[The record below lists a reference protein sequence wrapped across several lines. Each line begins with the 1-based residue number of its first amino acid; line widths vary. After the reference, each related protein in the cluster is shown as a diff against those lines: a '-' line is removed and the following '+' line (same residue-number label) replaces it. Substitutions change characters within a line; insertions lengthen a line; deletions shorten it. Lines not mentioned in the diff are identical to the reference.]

1 MAEKK
6 VDSYRFLHGVEKRM
20 LRCWANLPRETQIP
34 WTPFAR
40 PLSKCNVSL
49 VSSAGIALKTGAPFD
64 LEIETQDPWFAD
76 PSYRVLP
83 QSVRTGDIQV
93 CHRHINPTFAE
104 RDLNSVLPTERLQEL
119 AELGEIGGPLSV
131 LIYGLH
137 PSAGAAVAGERAGH
151 SPAASRGACRRSGAD
166 SGLTRVLL
174 VRWTGTTRDRGSR
187 VQYRFAID
195 DSRADSQRRCPE
207 DSSNRTSVRHDAGPT
222 R

>member
-119 AELGEIGGPLSV
+119 AELGEIGAAAPSHFSYMGYTLRPERLLRESVPGIVQQLREEHVDVAV
-131 LIYGLH
+131 LI
-137 PSAGAAVAGERAGH
+137 PV
-151 SPAASRGACRRSGAD
+151 
-166 SGLTRVLL
+166 
-174 VRWTGTTRDRGSR
+174 
-187 VQYRFAID
+187 
-195 DSRADSQRRCPE
+195 
-207 DSSNRTSVRHDAGPT
+207 
-222 R
+222 